1 MYELATIGFEN
12 KQTAYINQILY
23 WNFISVASDSPLS
36 QSVSSNSNLTR
47 LVGYK

>member
-23 WNFISVASDSPLS
+23 WNFISVKCHFKILI
-36 QSVSSNSNLTR
+36 SVYIWNVFNS
-47 LVGYK
+47 VYY